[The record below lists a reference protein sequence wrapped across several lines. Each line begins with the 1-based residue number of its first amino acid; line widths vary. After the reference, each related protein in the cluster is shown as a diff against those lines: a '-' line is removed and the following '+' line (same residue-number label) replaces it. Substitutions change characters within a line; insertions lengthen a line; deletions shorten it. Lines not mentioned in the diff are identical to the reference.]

1 MPVTHLTNGDELDA
15 LLRDNGRVVVDFFS
29 TECPPCE
36 ALASVFE
43 KISEKYPDVKF
54 IKIMRQDNRDLAES
68 FTVMSSPT
76 VLFFKQ
82 GKMQDKRLC
91 GRIFEAEL
99 DQAVNELMA

>member
-1 MPVTHLTNGDELDA
+1 MPIIHLEDGTELA
-15 LLRDNGRVVVDFFS
+15 KILQDNPKVVVDFYS

-36 ALASVFE
+36 ALAPIYE
-43 KISEKYPDVKF
+43 KISDRYPDVKF
-54 IKIMRQDNRDLAES
+54 VKLMRQNNRDLAES

-99 DQAVNELMA
+99 EQAVHELTD